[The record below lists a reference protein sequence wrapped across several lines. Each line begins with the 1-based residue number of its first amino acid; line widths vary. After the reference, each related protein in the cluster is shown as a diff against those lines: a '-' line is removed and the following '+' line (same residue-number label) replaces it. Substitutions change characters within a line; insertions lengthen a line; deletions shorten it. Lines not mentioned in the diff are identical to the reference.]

1 MKVDWSALGA
11 VFAVST
17 GVVLGLV
24 VLFSVGLRGL
34 SAREAAREGGGNGVS
49 GTIAAGLSFA
59 ACAVV
64 VLFGLYLIVA
74 G

>member
-1 MKVDWSALGA
+1 MKVDWMSLGV
-11 VFAVST
+11 VFAVSI

-24 VLFSVGLRGL
+24 VLFSAGLRGL
-34 SAREAAREGGGNGVS
+34 SAREDARESGGNGVN
-49 GTIAAGLSFA
+49 GTITAGVSFA
-59 ACAVV
+59 ACAAV

>member
-1 MKVDWSALGA
+1 MKVDWAALGA
-11 VFAVST
+11 VFAVSI

-34 SAREAAREGGGNGVS
+34 SAREAARESGGNGVS
-49 GTIAAGLSFA
+49 GTITAGLSFT

>member
-1 MKVDWSALGA
+1 MKVDWMALA
-11 VFAVST
+11 TVFAVSI

-24 VLFSVGLRGL
+24 VLFSVGLRGV
-34 SAREAAREGGGNGVS
+34 SAREAARERGENGVN
-49 GTIAAGLSFA
+49 GTITAGVSFA
-59 ACAVV
+59 ACTAV